1 MVTVC
6 LCHSVQYNQYLPV
19 TQRGSTRI
27 SIRCRCLCS
36 DTATKWPSPG
46 CADKIL
52 GVTSVIFCKFTLSP
66 LQAQNLGSQ
75 ALMRFMH
82 VCSLGVNYVSRI
94 TKPST
99 QQPSVAAFT
108 ECEVAHLSLY
118 RSPHRVVTQHHSH
131 WIYCRTRYSLR
142 APNFFF
148 LEQRKTV

>member
-1 MVTVC
+1 MDLTSSYLLIPVQITWTHYVHIYQVQENWLGLGRCIKDSLGSGTWFIRPMSKRRTCSGPSHYDSVVAVC

-66 LQAQNLGSQ
+66 LQAQNLGLQ
-75 ALMRFMH
+75 AL
-82 VCSLGVNYVSRI
+82 I
-94 TKPST
+94 
-99 QQPSVAAFT
+99 
-108 ECEVAHLSLY
+108 
-118 RSPHRVVTQHHSH
+118 
-131 WIYCRTRYSLR
+131 
-142 APNFFF
+142 
-148 LEQRKTV
+148 